1 MRADP
6 IADMLTCVRNALHAR
21 KERVDMPRS
30 RMKGAILAIMKQEG
44 FITGYS
50 AVQDGP
56 RSILRVQLKYD
67 ANGRPVVLGLKRESK
82 PSLRKYV
89 GAGEIPLIRNGL
101 GVNILST
108 SRGVLVDREA
118 RKLHVGGEILCSLW

>member
-21 KERVDMPRS
+21 KERVDMPWS

-101 GVNILST
+101 GEAPGTPPV
-108 SRGVLVDREA
+108 GVLCPRT
-118 RKLHVGGEILCSLW
+118 

>member
-21 KERVDMPRS
+21 QERVDLPRS
-30 RMKGAILAIMKQEG
+30 RMKESILAIMKQEG
-44 FITGYS
+44 FITDYS
-50 AVQDGP
+50 TVQDEDRP
-56 RSILRVQLKYD
+56 ILRIQLKYD

-82 PSLRKYV
+82 PSLRRYV
-89 GAGEIPLIRNGL
+89 SAGEIPLVRNGL

>member
-1 MRADP
+1 
-6 IADMLTCVRNALHAR
+6 
-21 KERVDMPRS
+21 MPWS

-44 FITGYS
+44 FITEYS

-56 RSILRVQLKYD
+56 HPILRVQLKYD

-89 GAGEIPLIRNGL
+89 GAEEIPSIRNGL

>member
-6 IADMLTCVRNALHAR
+6 IADMLTCVRNALSAR
-21 KERVDMPRS
+21 KERVDLPRS
-30 RMKGAILAIMKQEG
+30 RMKESILAIMKQEG
-44 FITGYS
+44 FIAEYS
-50 AVQDGP
+50 TIQDESCP
-56 RSILRVQLKYD
+56 ILRIQLKYD

-89 GAGEIPLIRNGL
+89 GAEEIPLVRNGL
-101 GVNILST
+101 GINILST
-108 SRGVLVDREA
+108 SRGVIADREA

>member
-6 IADMLTCVRNALHAR
+6 IADMLTCMRNALHAR
-21 KERVDMPRS
+21 KERVDLPRS
-30 RMKGAILAIMKQEG
+30 SMKESILAIMKQEG
-44 FITGYS
+44 FIAEYS
-50 AVQDGP
+50 TIQEGP
-56 RSILRVQLKYD
+56 RPLLRIQLKYD
-67 ANGRPVVLGLKRESK
+67 ANGGPVVLGLKRESK

-89 GAGEIPLIRNGL
+89 GAEDIPLVRNGL

-108 SRGVLVDREA
+108 SRGVLADRDA

>member
-6 IADMLTCVRNALHAR
+6 IADMLTCVRNALYAR
-21 KERVDMPRS
+21 KERVDLPRS
-30 RMKGAILAIMKQEG
+30 RMKESILAIMKQEG
-44 FITGYS
+44 FIAEYS
-50 AVQDGP
+50 TIQGESCP
-56 RSILRVQLKYD
+56 ILRIQLKYD

-89 GAGEIPLIRNGL
+89 GAEEIPLVRNGL
-101 GVNILST
+101 GINILST
-108 SRGVLVDREA
+108 SRGVVADREA